1 MGEKDI
7 TEKTLEDYADV
18 FADVVNVLLFNGEQR
33 VMPEDLVDT
42 TARSQFKA
50 DDGVLHEQERDVVK
64 RWKHGKI
71 VIALL
76 GLENQTKPDANMP
89 LRVFSYEGA
98 NYKSQLLDGEENS
111 FYPVIT
117 LVLYFGKQRWEKA
130 RSLYEKLRVPEE
142 LRPYVNDFTIN
153 VFEISYLSEEQLAMF
168 RSDFGVVAEYFVRS
182 RTDPGYKPKKKVIK
196 HVDAFLK
203 MMKAVTGDHRYEEVR
218 RSVRKGANITMCEVL
233 DYREKRGEERG
244 EQRGDKRG
252 ETRGEKRGIQR
263 GIERDRRAVNRLND
277 LLLEDG
283 RIEDLRRSTK
293 DIDFQQKL
301 LDEYG
306 LKV

>member
-18 FADVVNVLLFNGEQR
+18 FADVVNVLLFDGEQR
-33 VMPEDLVDT
+33 VLPEDLVDT
-42 TARSQFKA
+42 TARSQFKS

-76 GLENQTKPDANMP
+76 GLENQTRPDENMP

-98 NYKSQLLDGEENS
+98 SYKSQLLDGKKN
-111 FYPVIT
+111 FCPVIT

-130 RSLYEKLRVPEE
+130 RSLYEKLEVPEE
-142 LRPYVNDFTIN
+142 LRPYVNDFSIN

-203 MMKAVTGDHRYEEVR
+203 MMKAVTGDHRYEEVGK
-218 RSVRKGANITMCEVL
+218 SVRKGEHITMCEVL
-233 DYREKRGEERG
+233 DYREKRG
-244 EQRGDKRG
+244 
-252 ETRGEKRGIQR
+252 
-263 GIERDRRAVNRLND
+263 IERDRRVLNSLND
-277 LLLEDG
+277 FLIKDG
-283 RIEDLRRSTK
+283 RIEDLKRSTR
-293 DIDFQQKL
+293 DSDFQQKL

>member
-18 FADVVNVLLFNGEQR
+18 FADIVNVLLFDGERR
-33 VMPEDLVDT
+33 VLPEDLVDT
-42 TARSQFKA
+42 TARSQFKS

-76 GLENQTKPDANMP
+76 GLENQTKPDENMP

-98 NYKSQLLDGEENS
+98 SYKSQLLDEVEN
-111 FYPVIT
+111 FFPVIT

-130 RSLYEKLRVPEE
+130 RSLYEKLEVPEE
-142 LRPYVNDFTIN
+142 LRPYVNDFSIN

-218 RSVRKGANITMCEVL
+218 KTVRKGEDITMCEVL

-244 EQRGDKRG
+244 EKRG
-252 ETRGEKRGIQR
+252 EQRGMQR
-263 GIERDRRAVNRLND
+263 GIERDRRALNSLID
-277 LLLEDG
+277 FLIRDG
-283 RIEDLRRSTK
+283 RIEDLKRSTK
-293 DIDFQQKL
+293 DSDFQQKL

>member
-218 RSVRKGANITMCEVL
+218 KTVRKGEDITMCEVL
-233 DYREKRGEERG
+233 DYREKRG
-244 EQRGDKRG
+244 
-252 ETRGEKRGIQR
+252 
-263 GIERDRRAVNRLND
+263 IERDRRVLNRLND

-283 RIEDLRRSTK
+283 RIEDLKRSTK
-293 DIDFQQKL
+293 DSDFQQKL

>member
-1 MGEKDI
+1 M
-7 TEKTLEDYADV
+7 Y
-18 FADVVNVLLFNGEQR
+18 R
-33 VMPEDLVDT
+33 
-42 TARSQFKA
+42 
-50 DDGVLHEQERDVVK
+50 DGSGGVQGACIGRKGYYV
-64 RWKHGKI
+64 

-76 GLENQTKPDANMP
+76 GLENQTKPDENMP
-89 LRVFSYEGA
+89 LRVISYEGA
-98 NYKSQLLDGEENS
+98 SYKSQLLDGEKN

-117 LVLYFGKQRWEKA
+117 LVLHFGKQHWEKA
-130 RSLYEKLRVPEE
+130 RSLYEKLEVPEE
-142 LRPYVNDFTIN
+142 LRPYVNDFSIN
-153 VFEISYLSEEQLAMF
+153 VFEISYLSEEQLTMF

-182 RTDPGYKPKKKVIK
+182 RTDPGYKPERKVIQ

-203 MMKAVTGDHRYEEVR
+203 LMKAVTGDHRYEEVR
-218 RSVRKGANITMCEVL
+218 KSVRKGVSITMCEVL
-233 DYREKRGEERG
+233 DYREK
-244 EQRGDKRG
+244 
-252 ETRGEKRGIQR
+252 RGEKRGIQR

>member
-18 FADVVNVLLFNGEQR
+18 FADIVNVLLFDGEQR
-33 VMPEDLVDT
+33 VLPEDLVDT
-42 TARSQFKA
+42 SARSQFKA

-76 GLENQTKPDANMP
+76 GLENQTRPDENMP

-98 NYKSQLLDGEENS
+98 SYKSQLLDGKKN
-111 FYPVIT
+111 FCPVIT

-130 RSLYEKLRVPEE
+130 RSLYEKLEVPEE
-142 LRPYVNDFTIN
+142 LRPYVNDFSIN

-182 RTDPGYKPKKKVIK
+182 RTDPEYKPKKKVIK
-196 HVDAFLK
+196 YVDAFLK

-218 RSVRKGANITMCEVL
+218 KSVRKGERITMCEVL
-233 DYREKRGEERG
+233 DYREKQGV
-244 EQRGDKRG
+244 
-252 ETRGEKRGIQR
+252 QR
-263 GIERDRRAVNRLND
+263 GIEQERSVLNK
-277 LLLEDG
+277 LIEHLIKDG
-283 RIEDLRRSTK
+283 RIEDLKRSTK
-293 DIDFQQKL
+293 DSDFQQKL

>member
-1 MGEKDI
+1 MFD
-7 TEKTLEDYADV
+7 
-18 FADVVNVLLFNGEQR
+18 GEQR
-33 VMPEDLVDT
+33 VLPEDLVDT
-42 TARSQFKA
+42 SARSQFKS

-76 GLENQTKPDANMP
+76 GLENQTKPDENMP

-98 NYKSQLLDGEENS
+98 SYKSQLLDGKKN
-111 FYPVIT
+111 FCPVIT

-130 RSLYEKLRVPEE
+130 RSLYEKLEVPEE
-142 LRPYVNDFTIN
+142 LRPYVNDFSIN

-168 RSDFGVVAEYFVRS
+168 RSDFGVVA
-182 RTDPGYKPKKKVIK
+182 PGYKPKKKVIK

-218 RSVRKGANITMCEVL
+218 KTVRKGEDITMCEVL
-233 DYREKRGEERG
+233 DYREKRGD
-244 EQRGDKRG
+244 QRGM
-252 ETRGEKRGIQR
+252 QR
-263 GIERDRRAVNRLND
+263 GIERDRRALNRLND
-277 LLLEDG
+277 LLIKDG
-283 RIEDLRRSTK
+283 RIEDLKRSTK
-293 DIDFQQKL
+293 DSDFQQKL

>member
-18 FADVVNVLLFNGEQR
+18 FADIVNVLLFDGEQR
-33 VMPEDLVDT
+33 VLPEDLVDT
-42 TARSQFKA
+42 SARSQFKA

-76 GLENQTKPDANMP
+76 GLENQTRPDENMP

-98 NYKSQLLDGEENS
+98 SYKSQLLDGEENH

-130 RSLYEKLRVPEE
+130 RSLYEKLEVPEE
-142 LRPYVNDFTIN
+142 LRPYVNDFSIN

-218 RSVRKGANITMCEVL
+218 KSVRKGERITMCEVL
-233 DYREKRGEERG
+233 DYREKQGV
-244 EQRGDKRG
+244 
-252 ETRGEKRGIQR
+252 QR
-263 GIERDRRAVNRLND
+263 GIEQERSVLNK
-277 LLLEDG
+277 LIEHLIKDG
-283 RIEDLRRSTK
+283 RIEDLKRSTK
-293 DIDFQQKL
+293 DSDFQQKL

>member
-18 FADVVNVLLFNGEQR
+18 FADVVNVLLFDGEQR
-33 VMPEDLVDT
+33 VLPEDLVDT

-50 DDGVLHEQERDVVK
+50 DNGVLHEQERDVVK

-98 NYKSQLLDGEENS
+98 SYKSQLLDKDEN

-130 RSLYEKLRVPEE
+130 RSLYEKLEVPEE
-142 LRPYVNDFTIN
+142 LRPYVNDFSIN

-168 RSDFGVVAEYFVRS
+168 RSDFGIVAEYFVRS

-218 RSVRKGANITMCEVL
+218 KSVRKGVSITMCEVL
-233 DYREKRGEERG
+233 DYREKRGE
-244 EQRGDKRG
+244 
-252 ETRGEKRGIQR
+252 QR
-263 GIERDRRAVNRLND
+263 GIEQERSVLNKLID
-277 LLLEDG
+277 LLIKDG
-283 RIEDLRRSTK
+283 RIEDLKRSTK
-293 DIDFQQKL
+293 DSDFQQKL

>member
-18 FADVVNVLLFNGEQR
+18 FADVVNVLLFDGEQR
-33 VMPEDLVDT
+33 VLPEDLVDT

-50 DDGVLHEQERDVVK
+50 DNGVLHEQERDVVK

-98 NYKSQLLDGEENS
+98 SYKSQLLDKDEN

-130 RSLYEKLRVPEE
+130 RSLYEKLEVPEE
-142 LRPYVNDFTIN
+142 LRPYVNDFSIN

-168 RSDFGVVAEYFVRS
+168 RSDFGIVAEYFVRS

-218 RSVRKGANITMCEVL
+218 KSVRKGVSITMCEVL
-233 DYREKRGEERG
+233 DYREKRGE
-244 EQRGDKRG
+244 
-252 ETRGEKRGIQR
+252 QR
-263 GIERDRRAVNRLND
+263 GIEQERSVLNKLIV
-277 LLLEDG
+277 LLIKDG
-283 RIEDLRRSTK
+283 RIEDLKRSTK
-293 DIDFQQKL
+293 DSDFQQKL

>member
-18 FADVVNVLLFNGEQR
+18 FADIVNVLLFDGEQR
-33 VMPEDLVDT
+33 VLPEDLVDT
-42 TARSQFKA
+42 SARSQFKS

-76 GLENQTKPDANMP
+76 GLENQTKPDENMP

-98 NYKSQLLDGEENS
+98 SYKSQLLDGKKN
-111 FYPVIT
+111 FCPVIT

-130 RSLYEKLRVPEE
+130 RSLYEKLEVPEE
-142 LRPYVNDFTIN
+142 LRPYVNDFSIN

-218 RSVRKGANITMCEVL
+218 KSVRKGERITMCEVL
-233 DYREKRGEERG
+233 DYREKQGV
-244 EQRGDKRG
+244 
-252 ETRGEKRGIQR
+252 QR
-263 GIERDRRAVNRLND
+263 GIEQERSVLNK
-277 LLLEDG
+277 LIEHLIKDG
-283 RIEDLRRSTK
+283 RIEDLKRSTK
-293 DIDFQQKL
+293 DSDFQQKL

>member
-18 FADVVNVLLFNGEQR
+18 FADIVNVLLFDGERR
-33 VMPEDLVDT
+33 VLPEDLVDT

-76 GLENQTKPDANMP
+76 GLENQTKPDENMP

-98 NYKSQLLDGEENS
+98 SYKSQLLDEVEN
-111 FYPVIT
+111 FFPVIT

-130 RSLYEKLRVPEE
+130 RSLYEKLEVPEE
-142 LRPYVNDFTIN
+142 LRPYVNDFSIN

-168 RSDFGVVAEYFVRS
+168 RSDFGIVAEYFVRS

-218 RSVRKGANITMCEVL
+218 KSVRKGEHITMCEVL
-233 DYREKRGEERG
+233 DYREKRG
-244 EQRGDKRG
+244 
-252 ETRGEKRGIQR
+252 
-263 GIERDRRAVNRLND
+263 IERDRRVLNRLND

-283 RIEDLRRSTK
+283 RIEDLKRSTK

>member
-18 FADVVNVLLFNGEQR
+18 FADIVNVLLFDGEQR
-33 VMPEDLVDT
+33 VLPEDLVDT
-42 TARSQFKA
+42 SARSQFKA

-76 GLENQTKPDANMP
+76 GLENQTKPDENMP

-98 NYKSQLLDGEENS
+98 SYKSQLLDGKKN
-111 FYPVIT
+111 FCPVIT

-130 RSLYEKLRVPEE
+130 RSLYEKLEVPEE
-142 LRPYVNDFTIN
+142 LRPYVNDFSIN

-182 RTDPGYKPKKKVIK
+182 RTDPEYKPKKKVIK
-196 HVDAFLK
+196 YVDAFLK

-218 RSVRKGANITMCEVL
+218 KSVRKGERITMCEVL
-233 DYREKRGEERG
+233 DYREKQGV
-244 EQRGDKRG
+244 
-252 ETRGEKRGIQR
+252 QR
-263 GIERDRRAVNRLND
+263 GIEQERSVLNK
-277 LLLEDG
+277 LIEHLIKDG
-283 RIEDLRRSTK
+283 RIEDLKRSTK
-293 DIDFQQKL
+293 DSDFQQKL

>member
-18 FADVVNVLLFNGEQR
+18 FADIVNVLLFDGEQR
-33 VMPEDLVDT
+33 VLPEDLVDT
-42 TARSQFKA
+42 RARSQFKA

-130 RSLYEKLRVPEE
+130 RSLYEKLEVPEE
-142 LRPYVNDFTIN
+142 LRPYVNDFSIN

-218 RSVRKGANITMCEVL
+218 KSVRKGVSITMCEVL
-233 DYREKRGEERG
+233 DYREKRG
-244 EQRGDKRG
+244 
-252 ETRGEKRGIQR
+252 
-263 GIERDRRAVNRLND
+263 IERDRRALNRLND
-277 LLLEDG
+277 LLLEEG
-283 RIEDLRRSTK
+283 RIEDLKRSTK
-293 DIDFQQKL
+293 DSDFQQKL

-306 LKV
+306 LTV

>member
-18 FADVVNVLLFNGEQR
+18 FADIVNVLLFDGGRR
-33 VMPEDLVDT
+33 VLPEDLVDT
-42 TARSQFKA
+42 TARSQFKS

-76 GLENQTKPDANMP
+76 GLENQTRPDENMP

-98 NYKSQLLDGEENS
+98 SYKSQLLDGKKN
-111 FYPVIT
+111 FCPVIT

-130 RSLYEKLRVPEE
+130 RSLYEKLEVPEE
-142 LRPYVNDFTIN
+142 LRPYVNDFSIN

-218 RSVRKGANITMCEVL
+218 KSVRKGERITMCEVL
-233 DYREKRGEERG
+233 DYREKQGV
-244 EQRGDKRG
+244 
-252 ETRGEKRGIQR
+252 QR
-263 GIERDRRAVNRLND
+263 GIEQERSVLNK
-277 LLLEDG
+277 LIEHLIKDG
-283 RIEDLRRSTK
+283 RIEDLKRSTK
-293 DIDFQQKL
+293 DSDFQQKL

>member
-1 MGEKDI
+1 MFD
-7 TEKTLEDYADV
+7 
-18 FADVVNVLLFNGEQR
+18 GEQR
-33 VMPEDLVDT
+33 VLPEDLVDT
-42 TARSQFKA
+42 SARSQFKS

-76 GLENQTKPDANMP
+76 GLENQTKPDENMP

-98 NYKSQLLDGEENS
+98 SYKSQLLDEEENH

-130 RSLYEKLRVPEE
+130 RSLYEKLEVPEE
-142 LRPYVNDFTIN
+142 LRPYVNDFSIN

-218 RSVRKGANITMCEVL
+218 KSVRKGERITMCEVL
-233 DYREKRGEERG
+233 DYREKQGV
-244 EQRGDKRG
+244 
-252 ETRGEKRGIQR
+252 QR
-263 GIERDRRAVNRLND
+263 GIEQERSVLNK
-277 LLLEDG
+277 LIEHLIKDG
-283 RIEDLRRSTK
+283 RIEDLKRSTK
-293 DIDFQQKL
+293 DSDFQQKL

>member
-18 FADVVNVLLFNGEQR
+18 FADIVNVLLFDGEQR
-33 VMPEDLVDT
+33 VLPEDLVDT
-42 TARSQFKA
+42 SARSQFKA

-76 GLENQTKPDANMP
+76 GLENQTRPDENMP

-98 NYKSQLLDGEENS
+98 SYKSQLLDGKKN
-111 FYPVIT
+111 FCPVIT

-130 RSLYEKLRVPEE
+130 RSLYEKLEVPEE
-142 LRPYVNDFTIN
+142 LRPYVNDFSIN

-218 RSVRKGANITMCEVL
+218 KSVRKGERITMCEVL
-233 DYREKRGEERG
+233 DYREKQGV
-244 EQRGDKRG
+244 
-252 ETRGEKRGIQR
+252 QR
-263 GIERDRRAVNRLND
+263 GIEQERSVLNK
-277 LLLEDG
+277 LIEHLIKDG
-283 RIEDLRRSTK
+283 RIEDLKRSTK
-293 DIDFQQKL
+293 DSDFQQKL

>member
-18 FADVVNVLLFNGEQR
+18 FADIVNVLLFNGEQR

-76 GLENQTKPDANMP
+76 GLENQTKPDENMP
-89 LRVFSYEGA
+89 LRVISYEGA
-98 NYKSQLLDGEENS
+98 SYKSQLLDGEKN

-117 LVLYFGKQRWEKA
+117 LVLHFGKQHWEKA

-182 RTDPGYKPKKKVIK
+182 RTDPGYKPERKVIQ

-203 MMKAVTGDHRYEEVR
+203 LMKAVTGDHRYEEVR
-218 RSVRKGANITMCEVL
+218 KSVRKGVSITMCEVL
-233 DYREKRGEERG
+233 DYREKRGE
-244 EQRGDKRG
+244 
-252 ETRGEKRGIQR
+252 KRGIQR
-263 GIERDRRAVNRLND
+263 GIEQDRRALNRLND
-277 LLLEDG
+277 LLLEEG
-283 RIEDLRRSTK
+283 RIEDLKRSTK
-293 DIDFQQKL
+293 DSDFQQKL

-306 LKV
+306 LTV

>member
-1 MGEKDI
+1 MFD
-7 TEKTLEDYADV
+7 
-18 FADVVNVLLFNGEQR
+18 GEQR
-33 VMPEDLVDT
+33 VLPEDLVDT
-42 TARSQFKA
+42 SARSQFKS

-76 GLENQTKPDANMP
+76 GLENQTKPDENMP

-98 NYKSQLLDGEENS
+98 SYKSQLLDGEENH

-130 RSLYEKLRVPEE
+130 RSLYEKLEVPEE
-142 LRPYVNDFTIN
+142 LRPYVNDFNIN

-218 RSVRKGANITMCEVL
+218 KTVRKGERITMCEVL
-233 DYREKRGEERG
+233 DYREERG
-244 EQRGDKRG
+244 EKRGIQRGMQ
-252 ETRGEKRGIQR
+252 RGIQR
-263 GIERDRRAVNRLND
+263 GIERDRRALNKLND

-283 RIEDLRRSTK
+283 RIEDLKRSTK
-293 DIDFQQKL
+293 DSDFQQKL

-306 LKV
+306 LTV

>member
-1 MGEKDI
+1 MFD
-7 TEKTLEDYADV
+7 
-18 FADVVNVLLFNGEQR
+18 GEQR
-33 VMPEDLVDT
+33 VLPEDLVDT

-76 GLENQTKPDANMP
+76 GLENQTRPDENMP
-89 LRVFSYEGA
+89 LRVLSYEGA
-98 NYKSQLLDGEENS
+98 SYKSQLLDEDEN

-130 RSLYEKLRVPEE
+130 RSLYEKLEVPEE
-142 LRPYVNDFTIN
+142 LRPYVNDFSIN

-182 RTDPGYKPKKKVIK
+182 RTDPGYKPERKVIK

-218 RSVRKGANITMCEVL
+218 KSVRKGERITMCEVL

-244 EQRGDKRG
+244 EKRG
-252 ETRGEKRGIQR
+252 EKRGEQRGMQRGIQR
-263 GIERDRRAVNRLND
+263 GIERDRRALNSLID
-277 LLLEDG
+277 FLIRDG
-283 RIEDLRRSTK
+283 RIEDLKRSTK
-293 DIDFQQKL
+293 DSDFQQKL

>member
-18 FADVVNVLLFNGEQR
+18 FADIVNVLLFDGGRR
-33 VMPEDLVDT
+33 VLPEDLVDT
-42 TARSQFKA
+42 TARSQFKS

-76 GLENQTKPDANMP
+76 GLENQTRPDENMP

-98 NYKSQLLDGEENS
+98 SYKSQLLDGEENH

-130 RSLYEKLRVPEE
+130 RSLYEKLEVPEE
-142 LRPYVNDFTIN
+142 LRPYVNDFSIN

-182 RTDPGYKPKKKVIK
+182 RTDPEYKPKKKVIK
-196 HVDAFLK
+196 YVDAFLK

-218 RSVRKGANITMCEVL
+218 KSVRKGERITMCEVL
-233 DYREKRGEERG
+233 DYREKQGV
-244 EQRGDKRG
+244 
-252 ETRGEKRGIQR
+252 QR
-263 GIERDRRAVNRLND
+263 GIEQERSVLNK
-277 LLLEDG
+277 LIEHLIKDG
-283 RIEDLRRSTK
+283 RIEDLKRSTK
-293 DIDFQQKL
+293 DSDFQQKL

>member
-18 FADVVNVLLFNGEQR
+18 FADIVNVLLFDGEQR
-33 VMPEDLVDT
+33 VLPEDLVDT
-42 TARSQFKA
+42 SARSQFKS

-64 RWKHGKI
+64 RWKYGKI

-76 GLENQTKPDANMP
+76 GLENQTKPDENMP

-98 NYKSQLLDGEENS
+98 SYKSQLLDGKKN
-111 FYPVIT
+111 FCPVIT

-130 RSLYEKLRVPEE
+130 RSLYEKLEVPEE
-142 LRPYVNDFTIN
+142 LRPYVNDFSIN

-218 RSVRKGANITMCEVL
+218 KSVRKGERITMCEVL
-233 DYREKRGEERG
+233 DYREKQGV
-244 EQRGDKRG
+244 
-252 ETRGEKRGIQR
+252 QR
-263 GIERDRRAVNRLND
+263 GIEQERSVLNK
-277 LLLEDG
+277 LIEHLIKDG
-283 RIEDLRRSTK
+283 RIEDLKRSTK
-293 DIDFQQKL
+293 DSDFQQKL